1 MKIVGR
7 LWRRLLLRVFPR
19 KTHRERKIDRNR
31 VYWWREKSK
40 KKKQLDKDRQ
50 AVKRRLETNGSL
62 KRARKGKMKAAKSH
76 QKSRFGI
83 CASLSSWFVFLLLKM
98 TRTRLVVD
106 YHRLGRERGGQKN
119 KQTEPSRIRKIW
131 TTTAWQLRKWRRFY
145 RTKRHPSDDVRIF
158 FVPNHLLF
166 VFLCKW
172 KKNTEKKEQN
182 VNKGNYYYAVT
193 AQLWC
198 SSSVNSYTD
207 DRVLACFRIGEI
219 VR

>member
-1 MKIVGR
+1 
-7 LWRRLLLRVFPR
+7 
-19 KTHRERKIDRNR
+19 
-31 VYWWREKSK
+31 
-40 KKKQLDKDRQ
+40 
-50 AVKRRLETNGSL
+50 
-62 KRARKGKMKAAKSH
+62 MKAAKSH
-76 QKSRFGI
+76 QKSRLGI
-83 CASLSSWFVFLLLKM
+83 CASLSSWFVFLLPKM

-106 YHRLGRERGGQKN
+106 YHRLGRERGVKN

-131 TTTAWQLRKWRRFY
+131 TTTAWRLRKWRRFY

-158 FVPNHLLF
+158 FVLNHLLF

-198 SSSVNSYTD
+198 SFTVNSYTD
-207 DRVLACFRIGEI
+207 DRVLACFRIEGAKNDRFRAKREEPYGLK
-219 VR
+219 RERG

>member
-62 KRARKGKMKAAKSH
+62 KRARKGRMKAAKSH

-106 YHRLGRERGGQKN
+106 YHRLGRERGGQK
-119 KQTEPSRIRKIW
+119 QTN
-131 TTTAWQLRKWRRFY
+131 
-145 RTKRHPSDDVRIF
+145 RTIT
-158 FVPNHLLF
+158 N
-166 VFLCKW
+166 
-172 KKNTEKKEQN
+172 KKNMDNDGMATEKMKEILS
-182 VNKGNYYYAVT
+182 NKT
-193 AQLWC
+193 
-198 SSSVNSYTD
+198 SSIRWRPNLLRPQPFTL
-207 DRVLACFRIGEI
+207 RFLM
-219 VR
+219 